1 MIGCQNSPNRSR
13 LWLNGSLTYGAHMSA
28 PSSTP
33 LIFMSGRGTGWGRR
47 GLASA
52 DGGGGTVA
60 ARAPPG
66 HGSRS
71 LAAPCPVARRPAWLP
86 LRATAPFRADRAGL
100 ASLCRARAPLICAT
114 MRWSPTPPRAPAGRL
129 RASRVPS
136 HGSPGSNMHASLPR
150 SCQRIGESLHLV
162 SIEYYSTPAANGRLA
177 ELELQPAV
185 RRGEH
190 LRPLRALTGPAPA
203 ASLRARATRAPASA
217 AKAALPTTA
226 ATRARSP
233 AR

>member
-1 MIGCQNSPNRSR
+1 VAKWIADIWGPHVSSIF
-13 LWLNGSLTYGAHMSA
+13 H
-28 PSSTP
+28 PSHLHVRARDGMGTP
-33 LIFMSGRGTGWGRR
+33 RPSQCGWGR
-47 GLASA
+47 GHC
-52 DGGGGTVA
+52 GGTSS
-60 ARAPPG
+60 PG
-66 HGSRS
+66 HGSRP